1 MVGKNID
8 GLLYPKGALIMSSVI
23 ERFVRYIKIDT
34 ESDHTSETNPSTEKQ
49 FDLARL
55 LVQECEDLGLS
66 NITLTEKCHV
76 LAELPSNSEKNIPVI
91 GFNAHI
97 DTSPDFSGKG
107 VNPQFIHYQGGDILL
122 NQEENITLS
131 PNVFPIL
138 KERIGKHLI
147 TTDGTTLLG
156 ADDKAGIAEIMAS
169 IEYLVKYP
177 EIEHGSIKI
186 CFTPDEE
193 IGRGVHHFEY
203 ALFGADFAYT
213 VDGGA
218 VGTITYENFNAASAV
233 VTIHGRSIHPGTAK
247 GKMINA
253 SRVAIELD
261 AMLPENQKPEYTEN
275 KEGFFHLTQF
285 TGNIETGKLSYI
297 IRDHDMGKFT
307 AKKELILAAANYMN
321 QKYGENTVEI
331 EINDSYYNMR
341 EKIEPV
347 IHIVDTAIEAMEQLG
362 IEPEIVPIRGGTDGA
377 QMSYKGIPTPNLFTG
392 GYNCH
397 GRFEFAVEEE
407 MEQSVEVILKIIDL
421 YTQKA

>member
-1 MVGKNID
+1 
-8 GLLYPKGALIMSSVI
+8 MSSVV

-34 ESDHTSETNPSTEKQ
+34 ESDHNSETNPSTQKQ

-55 LVQECEDLGLS
+55 LIQECENFGLS
-66 NITLTEKCHV
+66 KITLTEKCHV
-76 LAELPSNSEKNIPVI
+76 LAELPANCGKNIPVI
-91 GFNAHI
+91 GFNAHM
-97 DTSPDFSGKG
+97 DTSPDFSGKA
-107 VNPQFIHYQGGDILL
+107 VNPQFIHYHGGDILL
-122 NQEENITLS
+122 NQEKNITLS

-138 KERIGKHLI
+138 KERFGKHLI

-156 ADDKAGIAEIMAS
+156 ADDKAGIAEIMTS
-169 IEYLVKYP
+169 IEYLVEHP
-177 EIEHGSIKI
+177 DVEHGTIKI

-203 ALFGADFAYT
+203 ALFEVDFAYT

-218 VGTITYENFNAASAV
+218 VGTITYENFNAATANV
-233 VTIHGRSIHPGTAK
+233 IVHGQSIHPGTAK

-275 KEGFFHLTQF
+275 KEGFFHLTQLM
-285 TGNIETGKLSYI
+285 GSVETGKLSYI
-297 IRDHDMGKFT
+297 IRDHDMKKFT
-307 AKKELILAAANYMN
+307 AKKELILASVHYMN
-321 QKYGENTVEI
+321 QKYGDNTIEI

-392 GYNCH
+392 GYNFH
-397 GRFEFAVEEE
+397 GRFEFAIEEE